1 MKKVIRL
8 TESDLI
14 RLVKRVIKEQ
24 ATLPTGP
31 TPEQNEKELR
41 KLLMDNGFTN
51 PEGTDNRFL
60 TKFKGEEEFM
70 IYFHNTGDEPNT
82 ISILISDPSEA
93 TIKAL
98 RLQKNPYNDTYRPMG
113 PSNYSYAND
122 GRTEKPVPFK
132 DTESKWRVQAIINYT
147 K

>member
-24 ATLPTGP
+24 GTPPTGP

-41 KLLMDNGFTN
+41 KLLTDNGFTS
-51 PEGTDNRFL
+51 PQGTDNRIL

-70 IYFHNTGDEPNT
+70 IFFRNSSEEPNT

-93 TIKAL
+93 TISAL
-98 RLQKNPYNDTYRPMG
+98 SLQKNSSNDTYRPKG

-122 GRTEKPVPFK
+122 ARTGKPVPFK
-132 DTESKWRVQAIINYT
+132 DTESKWRVQSIINYT

>member
-14 RLVKRVIKEQ
+14 RLVKKVIKEQ
-24 ATLPTGP
+24 STPPTGP

-41 KLLMDNGFTN
+41 KILMDNGFTS
-51 PEGTDNRFL
+51 PQGTDNRVFI
-60 TKFKGEEEFM
+60 KMKGEEEFM
-70 IYFHNTGDEPNT
+70 VYFNNSREEPNT

-93 TIKAL
+93 TIKEL
-98 RLQKNPYNDTYRPMG
+98 RLQKNSYNDNYRIMG
-113 PSNYSYAND
+113 PSRYSYAISNL
-122 GRTEKPVPFK
+122 TKKPVPLK
-132 DTESKWRVQAIINYT
+132 DTEAKMRVQRIINYT